1 MDRRAEGRIKAVL
14 ASLVVL
20 AACVA
25 CGPDERGGA
34 DATPDAQPDTD
45 ARPMGE
51 AGPTEVNTEE
61 LSDGSFVCRPAGAG
75 PFPVVLYNHGGR
87 GMAVGGDLR
96 GVCEGLAAEGYLAR
110 SERRPATVEIVGHL
124 DDVLAGLASLR
135 AHEDADTTR
144 VAIMGF
150 SRGGLLALQA
160 AIAQPSDVQA
170 VILQAPAPAMNMLTR
185 SLMDAGNI
193 TAPVLVQVSEND
205 TIMAEHVVIAQEVN
219 DALVDAE
226 KEVELTIYPPFG
238 ADGHSLFFE
247 VRDPWW
253 SDVLAFLSAEL

>member
-1 MDRRAEGRIKAVL
+1 MDRSADGVIGAVL
-14 ASLVVL
+14 LSAMVL
-20 AACVA
+20 AAGAA
-25 CGPDERGGA
+25 CGTDDRGRA
-34 DATPDAQPDTD
+34 DATPDAD
-45 ARPMGE
+45 ARPMGD
-51 AGPTEVNTEE
+51 AGPTEVTTEE

-75 PFPVVLYNHGGR
+75 PFPAVLYNHGGR

-96 GVCEGLAAEGYLAR
+96 GVCESLAGEGYLAR

-124 DDVLAGLASLR
+124 DDVLVGLVSLR
-135 AHEDADTTR
+135 AHEDADTSR

-150 SRGGLLALQA
+150 SRGGLLALQT

-170 VILQAPAPAMNMLTR
+170 VILQAPAPAMNMLTQ
-185 SLMDAGNI
+185 SLMDAGNV
-193 TAPVLVQVSEND
+193 TAPVLVQVAEND
-205 TIMAEHVVIAQEVN
+205 TIMAEHVVIAQEVH

-226 KEVELTIYPPFG
+226 KEVELTIYPAFG
-238 ADGHSLFFE
+238 TDGHSLFFE